1 MMVMSG
7 SSTGGEEVPLD
18 WSFQNHAGEL
28 LRKGNHPRSN
38 FRRSILDGVDLTEGN
53 FVDSDFRRASMVE
66 ADLMKSAFDNC
77 DFRGVDLRKARL
89 NLSNFR
95 NCQFDGADI
104 RGIRGRYAIWQGSDW
119 WNAKLDD
126 DLAKVLA
133 KKWPRPED
141 A

>member
-1 MMVMSG
+1 MVMSG
-7 SSTGGEEVPLD
+7 SSTDNEETPLD

-28 LRKGNHPRSN
+28 LRRGNHPRSN
-38 FRRSILDGVDLTEGN
+38 FRRSILDNADLTEGN
-53 FVDSDFRRASMVE
+53 FTDSDFRRASMVE
-66 ADLMKSAFDNC
+66 VDLMKSAFDNC
-77 DFRGVDLRKARL
+77 DFRGADLRKARL

-95 NCQFDGADI
+95 NCSFDGADI

-133 KKWPRPED
+133 KKWPKPED

>member
-1 MMVMSG
+1 MVMSG
-7 SSTGGEEVPLD
+7 SATDKEEELLD
-18 WSFQNHAGEL
+18 WSFQNHANEL
-28 LRKGNHPRSN
+28 LRRGNHPRSN
-38 FRRSILDGVDLTEGN
+38 FRRSILDNVDMTEGN

-77 DFRGVDLRKARL
+77 DFRGADLRKARL
-89 NLSNFR
+89 NISNFK
-95 NCQFDGADI
+95 NCSFEGADI

-126 DLAKVLA
+126 ELAKVLA
-133 KKWPRPED
+133 KKWPKPED